1 MGKRLRLRRVPGG
14 CLHLVLTLTNR
25 HIKSQVVDK
34 AGGVVVVSAATV
46 ESLVAERIF
55 AQGNGPGDGERPP
68 GWDDSYARASMR
80 AARVVGQTLAEKA
93 RAIGITEVLWDGHD
107 KKYVGKV
114 RGEN

>member
-1 MGKRLRLRRVPGG
+1 VSCSEKKELIQSLRRRPMGKRLRLRRVPGG

-68 GWDDSYARASMR
+68 GW
-80 AARVVGQTLAEKA
+80 
-93 RAIGITEVLWDGHD
+93 
-107 KKYVGKV
+107 V
-114 RGEN
+114 RGSNLRGSLMWRGAILVFQDSVS